1 MNGLFLSFSAHSDSG
16 ENLEA
21 KYVVTKGD
29 TLSDILH
36 TLGFCDLYGSQGR
49 ILKTSL
55 ENKLLQ
61 KKEPLRLIPG
71 QVLKISGIRSSS
83 GLYYEINQND
93 LLVFTT
99 HPSILSRAIVCGA
112 EPLGPIS
119 QEEQKNPSSVTEPEK
134 TVSDREDSSVP
145 SAIFSIPEQKD
156 GQIELSF
163 IPVVSSFK
171 LTSTDKVSGGTA
183 KLYSRWNFGFEIKA
197 RKSMSKSISL
207 YAGAGYLQTKYAST
221 PSRPL
226 LNPTLHL
233 IRFQAGLE
241 YHHSWYLVG
250 LEVGQKAIEALRT
263 TSGTELQFDKVNVV
277 QMSALLRAR
286 VFRTQ
291 RGEFGIKSN
300 ITYGLST
307 RTSMAHYN
315 AGLNSYGGN
324 VYSIH
329 WIKPNWKVSPEIFVN
344 ETLLESQGFKQKRIE
359 FGGSLGLEY
368 VLP

>member
-1 MNGLFLSFSAHSDSG
+1 MSWIFLSFSAHSDSG

-49 ILKTSL
+49 ILKTSIK
-55 ENKLLQ
+55 NKLL
-61 KKEPLRLIPG
+61 KKNEPLRLIPG

-99 HPSILSRAIVCGA
+99 HPSALSRAIVCAA
-112 EPLGPIS
+112 EPLNSIS
-119 QEEQKNPSSVTEPEK
+119 QEEQKIPSSVSELEE
-134 TVSDREDSSVP
+134 TVSDREDSSVA
-145 SAIFSIPEQKD
+145 SDIFSIPEEKD

-171 LTSTDKVSGGTA
+171 LTSTDTVNGGTA
-183 KLYSRWNFGFEIKA
+183 KLYSYWNFGFEMKA
-197 RKSMSKSISL
+197 QRSMSKYISI
-207 YAGAGYLQTKYAST
+207 YAGAGYLQTKYTST

-241 YHHSWYLVG
+241 YRHSWYHVG
-250 LEVGQKAIEALRT
+250 LEVGQKTIEALRT

-277 QMSALLRAR
+277 HMSALLRAR

-315 AGLNSYGGN
+315 AGLNSYGGK
-324 VYSIH
+324 VYYTH
-329 WIKPNWKVSPEIFVN
+329 WIKPNWRVTPELFIN
-344 ETLLESQGFKQKRIE
+344 ETLIESQGFKQKRFE